1 MTKLKKTHV
10 EALLR
15 DYDSDPIGALTAAL
29 RVVLDQ
35 PNANWLV
42 LLSAAILSDN
52 RLQRLQDGEQAALD
66 ELAAELNET
75 RDLAR

>member
-1 MTKLKKTHV
+1 MPRLKKKDV

-35 PNANWLV
+35 PDANWLV
-42 LLSAAILSDN
+42 LLSAANLPDR
-52 RLQRLQDGEQAALD
+52 RLQRLQDGDQTALD